1 MVKQPV
7 QSSVNISFFS
17 LYKLHMLTNIC
28 NSCMFKKDICRIF
41 CHNLSELHS
50 RQNRFSDHQDLPETG
65 LRKIGVFYTKLQY
78 LCQAMAMAIL
88 LYSVVYCYI
97 VIAMLAILPYHGYV
111 CCKKTSFNLFFLN
124 TGSSLQN
131 WVDVQDTGRCFRGAD
146 KCRPCRCN
154 ASGS

>member
-1 MVKQPV
+1 MEKHPV
-7 QSSVNISFFS
+7 QSSVKISFFS

-111 CCKKTSFNLFFLN
+111 CYKKNLL
-124 TGSSLQN
+124 
-131 WVDVQDTGRCFRGAD
+131 
-146 KCRPCRCN
+146 
-154 ASGS
+154 